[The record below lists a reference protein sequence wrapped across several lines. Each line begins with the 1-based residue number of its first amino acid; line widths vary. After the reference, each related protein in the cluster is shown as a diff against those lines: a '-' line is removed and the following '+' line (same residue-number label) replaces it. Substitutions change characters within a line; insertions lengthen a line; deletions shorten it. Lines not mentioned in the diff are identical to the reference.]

1 MINFKEE
8 IIKILDQKL
17 NEDKEVMTEE
27 EIFNAI
33 EVPPTSDMGDYAF
46 PVFSLAKVY
55 RKNPNLISQEIAESI
70 KSDYFEKVESKSA
83 YINFFINKEKLA
95 QTVIDEVITKGEE
108 FGKEDVGQ
116 NRNVVIEYSSPNIAK
131 PFHIGHIRSTV
142 IGDSIKR
149 IYKFLGY
156 NTISYNHL
164 GDYGTQ
170 FGMLIVAIKKWG
182 NREEIAKD
190 PIPELLKLYVKI
202 NQEVEN
208 DQELRD
214 ECRSWFAKLE
224 KGDEEAVELW
234 KWIREVSLSEF
245 NRVYKMLDIQYDTY
259 KGESFY
265 SDLMQAEVEQLKK
278 SGALVESEGA
288 QIVDLSKY
296 DLPVALIIKSDG
308 STIYITRDIAAA
320 HYRHEEHKPYKNIYV
335 VGSQQTLHFQQLKAV
350 LKEMGYDWSDEIVHV
365 PFGMVS
371 LEDGTLST
379 RKGRVVYLE
388 DVLNKATEKV
398 KEILSQRER
407 ERGQKIE
414 NKDELAAQVGIGA
427 VKFQELFNQR
437 IKDYMFSWD
446 KTLSFDG
453 ETGPYVQYA
462 HARIASLLEKGGF
475 DKNAE
480 VDYKLLDSEDEHEII
495 KTLYN
500 FTNVVVDAHEKY
512 EPYFITRYIGDL
524 ARLFN
529 RYYGHTQIIT
539 DEDSVL
545 KNTRL
550 MLCYGVKN
558 VLKEGLYLLGIQAPE
573 KM

>member
-1 MINFKEE
+1 MINFKDE

-17 NEDKEVMTEE
+17 NEDKEVMTKE
-27 EIFNAI
+27 EISNAI

-55 RKNPNLISQEIAESI
+55 RKNPNLISKEIAESI

-95 QTVIDEVITKGEE
+95 QTVIDEVMTKGEE

-131 PFHIGHIRSTV
+131 PFHIGHVRSTV

-182 NREEIAKD
+182 DREEIGKD

-234 KWIREVSLSEF
+234 KWIREVSLLEF

-265 SDLMQAEVEQLKK
+265 SDLMQAEVDQLKK

-320 HYRHEEHKPYKNIYV
+320 HYRHEEHKPYKNSYV

-350 LKEMGYDWSDEIVHV
+350 LKEMGYDWSDEIVYV

-379 RKGRVVYLE
+379 RRGRVVYLE

-398 KEILSQRER
+398 KEILSQREE

-500 FTNVVVDAHEKY
+500 FTNAVIDAHEKY

>member
-1 MINFKEE
+1 MINFKDE

-17 NEDKEVMTEE
+17 NEDKEVMTKE
-27 EIFNAI
+27 EISNAI

-55 RKNPNLISQEIAESI
+55 RKNPNLISKEIAESI

-116 NRNVVIEYSSPNIAK
+116 NKNVVIEYSSPNIAK

-182 NREEIAKD
+182 NREEIAKN

-234 KWIREVSLSEF
+234 KWIREVSLLEF

-265 SDLMQAEVEQLKK
+265 SDLMQAEVDQLKK

-335 VGSQQTLHFQQLKAV
+335 VGSQQTLHFQQLKAI

-398 KEILSQRER
+398 KEILSQREE

-427 VKFQELFNQR
+427 IKFQELFNQR

-480 VDYKLLDSEDEHEII
+480 VDYKLLKSEDEHEII

-500 FTNVVVDAHEKY
+500 FTNVVIDAHEKY
-512 EPYFITRYIGDL
+512 EPYFITRYVGDL